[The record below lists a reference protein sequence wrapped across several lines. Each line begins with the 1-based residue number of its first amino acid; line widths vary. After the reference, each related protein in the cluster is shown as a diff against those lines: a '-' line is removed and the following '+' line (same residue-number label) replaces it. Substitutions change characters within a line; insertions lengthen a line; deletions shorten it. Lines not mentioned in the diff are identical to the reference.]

1 MLMRSPDRWTKAARR
16 APPGFITPAQ
26 PILASKPPLG
36 PDWLY
41 AVKHD
46 GFRIVARKE
55 GDSAHLW
62 SRNGRDWSVEFSGIT
77 AALKAWRLKSFVL
90 DGEACACDESGW
102 PDFNALLGGGKTCA
116 SACFFAFDLLEL
128 DGADLRSLPFSERY
142 ARLARMLASA
152 PEAIHLSEHTA
163 DHDGNALFQHACRLG
178 LEGIVAKKRA
188 ARPRRGMAARLEAH
202 SAVRLRQSR
211 RDEVDS
217 TLHLLGTAG
226 HADPRLDPRSKLPAL
241 AP

>member
-1 MLMRSPDRWTKAARR
+1 MGTTAAYSPRQSKTSGTALRR
-16 APPGFITPAQ
+16 
-26 PILASKPPLG
+26 
-36 PDWLY
+36 
-41 AVKHD
+41 
-46 GFRIVARKE
+46 
-55 GDSAHLW
+55 
-62 SRNGRDWSVEFSGIT
+62 RDWSVEFSGIT

-188 ARPRRGMAARLEAH
+188 ARYRSGRCASWVKVKNPDYARR
-202 SAVRLRQSR
+202 
-211 RDEVDS
+211 
-217 TLHLLGTAG
+217 
-226 HADPRLDPRSKLPAL
+226 
-241 AP
+241 